1 MRRDRPGWLVPALT
15 AACGLVAG
23 LAIAAAIG
31 LGSGGTET
39 KPVTRAATAPPPS
52 TGTGGTVVTVTRI
65 PDVIGARL
73 DVAKQ
78 RVRRAGFDVNVEGGG
93 TFGVVDETN
102 WRVVSTDPPAD
113 NRAERGSAVTLDI
126 DR

>member
-23 LAIAAAIG
+23 LAMAAAIG
-31 LGSGGTET
+31 LGGGTKT
-39 KPVTRAATAPPPS
+39 RTVTRAATTPPPS
-52 TGTGGTVVTVTRI
+52 TGSSGTVVTVTQV

-93 TFGVVDETN
+93 TFGVIDETN
-102 WRVVSTDPPAD
+102 WRVIAMDPPAG
-113 NRAERGSAVTLDI
+113 NRAERGSAVTLDV

>member
-1 MRRDRPGWLVPALT
+1 MRRDRAGWLVPALT
-15 AACGLVAG
+15 AACGLLAG
-23 LAIAAAIG
+23 LAIAAALG
-31 LGSGGTET
+31 LGGGATT
-39 KPVTRAATAPPPS
+39 RTVTHAAPPPPTS
-52 TGTGGTVVTVTRI
+52 TGGTVVTITRI

-73 DVAKQ
+73 DIAKQ

-93 TFGVVDETN
+93 TFGVIDETN
-102 WRVVSTDPPAD
+102 WRVVSTDPPAG